1 MPAFVCRLSTLLKYN
16 FIDYGSQLKVI
27 MTSYLS
33 SPDEQQMIK
42 DKQNKYRQ
50 LKKLDEQ
57 NEQNFLTNK
66 NFRLPGLG
74 QTIIQFHK

>member
-1 MPAFVCRLSTLLKYN
+1 
-16 FIDYGSQLKVI
+16 

-74 QTIIQFHK
+74 QNIIQFH